1 MGNTGLLRREAEMT
15 LLQPHL
21 GEMRRQE
28 LRNASFW
35 LGLPRV
41 VILLLE
47 YSLTITLL
55 LNEYSFLQ

>member
-1 MGNTGLLRREAEMT
+1 MFSPSSASQIRLLMT
-15 LLQPHL
+15 LVIDKGQTSIVINVLY
-21 GEMRRQE
+21 
-28 LRNASFW
+28 AFK

-55 LNEYSFLQ
+55 LNEYSFSQ